1 MSVDQK
7 QNVIVKNVEQER
19 STLEEANLT
28 IKSSSSSASEGDSS
42 ESETG
47 NKGLSL
53 YKILLS
59 FLYEHY
65 MLCVTF

>member
-7 QNVIVKNVEQER
+7 QNVISKNVVEER

-28 IKSSSSSASEGDSS
+28 IKSSFSSASEGDSS

-47 NKGLSL
+47 NKGLCL
-53 YKILLS
+53 YKILLR
-59 FLYEHY
+59 FI
-65 MLCVTF
+65 

>member
-7 QNVIVKNVEQER
+7 QNVIQKNLEQER
-19 STLEEANLT
+19 STLEEANLN

-47 NKGLSL
+47 NKGLCL
-53 YKILLS
+53 YKIPLS
-59 FLYEHY
+59 FL
-65 MLCVTF
+65 